1 MRVYFDKQ
9 IYSNLF
15 KLNQEKYITLSK
27 KIEQRNFIICYSH
40 ALLLDLKN
48 DKTDFKYKELD
59 FIESLV
65 NDNYISYHALN
76 KVTSAYL
83 AKPREAFEDVENETT
98 EIDFEEIF
106 NFDIDGLSNEEKQ
119 IIKSARE
126 MIFNTDFDMNFID
139 KNSFPEEHKELFSK
153 LFPEVKSSLNLKDA
167 ITYFM
172 DFIDTLNE
180 DKSIYKQLRNLSSAY
195 LNNKKFEINY
205 NEIDFNDELKNS
217 ALKKTFLEHIEQ
229 TINPNGKKDVSKYDY
244 FTNSYLNLD
253 ILGISKE
260 SAKNVK
266 FRNLMNDAFHSY
278 YGAYCDCVVSED
290 IGFIK
295 KTRVLYNLFNIST
308 KVLHVDEF
316 IEFYDILF
324 PDLPNNAVEFFE
336 KIGKNIEH
344 WELTEHY
351 SIINLKRTISRYK
364 TNYNILSYFN
374 RAEYLLEKNKKYI
387 YLFRERNNYSS
398 FDMYREY
405 EFIVNNAHKIFG
417 TDINSKTKY
426 SFKEE
431 NDLIKKDKWKGRFWD
446 FGTYTLFIEHSK
458 ENKSFGVLIQVR

>member
-15 KLNQEKYITLSK
+15 KLNQEKYVSLLK

-65 NDNYISYHALN
+65 DDNYISYHALD

-83 AKPREAFEDVENETT
+83 AKPREAFEDVEKESSK
-98 EIDFEEIF
+98 IDFEEVF
-106 NFDIDGLSNEEKQ
+106 NFDLEGLSNNEKK

-126 MIFNTDFDMNFID
+126 MIFNTDFDLNFID
-139 KNSFPEEHKELFSK
+139 ENSFPKEHKELFTK
-153 LFPEVKSSLNLKDA
+153 LFPKVKSTLNLQEA

-180 DKSIYKQLRNLSSAY
+180 DNTIYKELRNLSNGF
-195 LNNKKFEINY
+195 LNNKKFKIDY

-217 ALKKTFLEHIEQ
+217 VLQKTFLEHIEH

-244 FTNSYLNLD
+244 FTNSYFNLD
-253 ILGISKE
+253 LLGISKE
-260 SAKNVK
+260 PAKNVK

-316 IEFYDILF
+316 IEFYDKLF
-324 PDLPNNAVEFFE
+324 PNLPNNAIEFFE
-336 KIGKNIEH
+336 KIAKNIEN
-344 WELTEHY
+344 WELIEHY
-351 SIINLKRTISRYK
+351 SIINLKRTISRYI

-374 RAEYLLEKNKKYI
+374 RVEYLLENNNKYI
-387 YLFRERNNYSS
+387 YLIRARNNYSS

-417 TDINSKTKY
+417 TDINSKTEY
-426 SFKEE
+426 SFIEE
-431 NDLIKKDKWKGRFWD
+431 NNLIKKDKWKGRFWD
-446 FGTYTLFIEHSK
+446 LGAYTVFIEYSK
-458 ENKSFGVLIQVR
+458 EINSLGVLIQIR